1 MSEGKVAIVIGSEN
15 DWQTMSRCDARLRK
29 LGVSTHV
36 EVMSAHRTPSRVDEF
51 AESAEASG
59 FDVIVAG
66 AGMAAALAGAI
77 AARTTLPVIGV
88 PIASGP
94 LQGVDA
100 LLSTVQMPP
109 GVPVATV
116 GIGAAGATNAAILAA
131 QIIGRKDS
139 RVAAAV
145 SEDKAYQ
152 ARNVAAGN
160 RAFQE
165 GLRNPAAPIATSKA
179 NRPAKTEATTDPP
192 KAKPRRL
199 RGAMSTTVTH
209 AVPEPGPEQNTGEGV
224 EQMQALADIAAKMS
238 ESEHQA
244 LSEFLRKLKEQQQ

>member
-1 MSEGKVAIVIGSEN
+1 MSEGKVAIVMGSEN
-15 DWQTMSRCDARLRK
+15 DWETMSRCDARLRK

-51 AESAEASG
+51 AAAAEANG
-59 FDVIVAG
+59 FNVIIAG
-66 AGMAAALAGAI
+66 AGMAAALAGSI

-131 QIIGRKDS
+131 QIIGRTDA
-139 RVAAAV
+139 RIAAAV

-152 ARNVAAGN
+152 ARNIAAGN

-165 GLRNPAAPIATSKA
+165 RLRDGGKSSDRTKADQPSKSAATV
-179 NRPAKTEATTDPP
+179 EQP

-209 AVPEPGPEQNTGEGV
+209 MVPDPEPDAGEAGV
-224 EQMQALADIAAKMS
+224 DMQALADMAEQMS

-244 LSEFLRKLKEQQQ
+244 LTEFLRKLKEQQQ